1 MYYNMDERKLLKE
14 KTLFYLKKHK
24 FRIILLYIATATS
37 NLVNLIPMYL
47 FGHSIDYTIAGDF
60 KKVLNTIILI
70 ILIFLFTS
78 ILSIIETV
86 LHTYINQDIVIH
98 FKSEIYDKILYLK
111 KKEFDKICNGEILSK
126 IERDT
131 VCLAEF
137 ITEDLI
143 NLFISIVTLIVS
155 LYLIIRLSPT
165 LTTISLIIFPITVL
179 LSKILSNKLR
189 KYILKGKL
197 LGDNYFSITQETLS
211 AIEEIKSLGM
221 ERLYKNKYKEILSD
235 IRENEGKKTIIS
247 TIINFISS
255 IISSSGEWLILLVAS
270 WMIINKTLSV
280 GTLIAFNS
288 FNSRVTLSISQISK
302 FIVKT
307 QNIFVSLKRIEE
319 LTNLPDENQYKTK
332 FCPELSGNIEI
343 VDLSFSYYSK
353 LGILKNINLDIKN
366 NDFYVIVGR
375 NGCGKTTL
383 LNIVSN
389 FLDDYKGEILF
400 DNYNVRDIDID
411 WLRKKISYIPQQPH
425 IFQGTIDF
433 NLSLSNENLLE
444 SYKIEACKLVGLH
457 SFIDTLPD
465 KYNTIL
471 GKDGVILSGGQKQKL
486 AIARAI
492 LRNPKIM
499 ILDEITS
506 DLDSK
511 SEVEIMS
518 LLNQLKRKY
527 TIITVAHRISS
538 ILYCPN
544 IIVMDN
550 GEIVGMGDHEKLIT
564 ECDSYIDLYR
574 NQLNK
579 ISEKLNNNVV

>member
-1 MYYNMDERKLLKE
+1 MDERKLLKE

-302 FIVKT
+302 LIVKT

-343 VDLSFSYYSK
+343 VDLSFFYYSK

-433 NLSLSNENLLE
+433 NLSLSNENLSE

-457 SFIDTLPD
+457 SFIDTLPN

>member
-179 LSKILSNKLR
+179 LTKILSNKLR

-302 FIVKT
+302 LIVKT

-433 NLSLSNENLLE
+433 NLSLSNENLSE

-457 SFIDTLPD
+457 SFIDTLPN

>member
-353 LGILKNINLDIKN
+353 LGILKK
-366 NDFYVIVGR
+366 
-375 NGCGKTTL
+375 
-383 LNIVSN
+383 
-389 FLDDYKGEILF
+389 
-400 DNYNVRDIDID
+400 
-411 WLRKKISYIPQQPH
+411 H
-425 IFQGTIDF
+425 
-433 NLSLSNENLLE
+433 
-444 SYKIEACKLVGLH
+444 
-457 SFIDTLPD
+457 
-465 KYNTIL
+465 
-471 GKDGVILSGGQKQKL
+471 
-486 AIARAI
+486 
-492 LRNPKIM
+492 
-499 ILDEITS
+499 
-506 DLDSK
+506 
-511 SEVEIMS
+511 
-518 LLNQLKRKY
+518 
-527 TIITVAHRISS
+527 
-538 ILYCPN
+538 
-544 IIVMDN
+544 
-550 GEIVGMGDHEKLIT
+550 
-564 ECDSYIDLYR
+564 
-574 NQLNK
+574 
-579 ISEKLNNNVV
+579 

>member
-1 MYYNMDERKLLKE
+1 MDEKKLLKE

-221 ERLYKNKYKEILSD
+221 EGLYKNKYKEILSD

-319 LTNLPDENQYKTK
+319 LTNLPDETQYKTK

-433 NLSLSNENLLE
+433 NLSLSNENLSE

-538 ILYCPN
+538 ILYCSN

>member
-1 MYYNMDERKLLKE
+1 MDEKKLLKE

-221 ERLYKNKYKEILSD
+221 EGLYKNKYKEILSD

-319 LTNLPDENQYKTK
+319 LTNLPDETQYKTK

-433 NLSLSNENLLE
+433 NLSLSNENLSE

>member
-1 MYYNMDERKLLKE
+1 MHYNIDEKKLLKE

-221 ERLYKNKYKEILSD
+221 EGLYKNKYKEILSD

-319 LTNLPDENQYKTK
+319 LTNLPDETQYKTK

-433 NLSLSNENLLE
+433 NLSLSNENLSE

-538 ILYCPN
+538 ILYCSN

>member
-302 FIVKT
+302 LIVKT

-343 VDLSFSYYSK
+343 VDLSFFYYSK

-433 NLSLSNENLLE
+433 NLSLSNENLSE

-457 SFIDTLPD
+457 SFIDTLPN

>member
-1 MYYNMDERKLLKE
+1 MHYNIDEKKLLKE

-221 ERLYKNKYKEILSD
+221 EGLYKNKYKEILSD

-319 LTNLPDENQYKTK
+319 LTNLPDETQYKTK

-433 NLSLSNENLLE
+433 NLSLSNENLSE

-486 AIARAI
+486 AIARSI

-538 ILYCPN
+538 ILYCSN

>member
-302 FIVKT
+302 LIVKT

-433 NLSLSNENLLE
+433 NLSLSNENLSE

-457 SFIDTLPD
+457 SFIDTLPN

>member
-1 MYYNMDERKLLKE
+1 MDERKLLKE

-302 FIVKT
+302 LIVKT

-433 NLSLSNENLLE
+433 NLSLSNENLSE

-457 SFIDTLPD
+457 SFIDTLPN

>member
-1 MYYNMDERKLLKE
+1 
-14 KTLFYLKKHK
+14 
-24 FRIILLYIATATS
+24 
-37 NLVNLIPMYL
+37 MYL